1 MNDNKPYYQYISHI
15 YYYQQVCRIF
25 KYLTMSQWEFGY
37 ISVRVISD
45 TAIFGSFNTLIY
57 SFVSHYAVYIYSLN
71 YNQNTF
77 LGHF

>member
-1 MNDNKPYYQYISHI
+1 
-15 YYYQQVCRIF
+15 
-25 KYLTMSQWEFGY
+25 MSQWQFGY

-77 LGHF
+77 LGHS